1 MPTIDVA
8 RGTSARALQETIDT
22 APGGSTLL
30 FESGDYRLDQALR
43 INRSDITLKGAG
55 TDATTL
61 TFTDTA
67 LDDSAGF
74 GIGIEGDVQG
84 VTLGTLAADLAEGE
98 RSVRL
103 GVGHGLAQGDTVRI
117 WQDNDTAF
125 LDAIGDTTWRKQEYA
140 ELRTSMARVEAVNGD
155 TITLDRGAHFDFSQG
170 QAQLEQIVPADNVS
184 LEGFSVDYELGTP
197 DAAAF
202 SNARSHLTGY
212 QAIRLDGTGDAR
224 LEDVAVVNGP
234 STAFHIARS
243 LDLEADS
250 LRAEGAF
257 NKGSGG
263 NGYGFELKESY
274 DGSFSHLEDSG
285 MRHGVLFASW
295 RSSVG
300 NEIEVDF
307 TDRDINFH
315 GGRDHDNEVRVAQAI
330 RNADSDELSPT
341 LWVNAGGESFGAITD
356 ADANQV
362 RFDYVL
368 GSRRSDVLQGSDDGV
383 YLNGG
388 LGHDT
393 LTGGAGHDL
402 LEGGP
407 GDDWYDGDDRLV
419 GGDGMDTVRYA
430 RGLDAYQ
437 IDFDGDRVNIHSDM
451 GATDTLE
458 EIELVSFAD
467 GTVLHTASRGIYQAA
482 ALDVPDA
489 DAILGGNAIPDGL
502 LDDGAELLVAGSTT
516 RRWDDGYVAEI
527 FVENV
532 TDEALAAPEL
542 RLTTDDTIDTLWNGE
557 LSRDGDAYLI
567 RDDDAGEL
575 APGEAWRF
583 AYRAQGD
590 APTPDAVTG
599 ADGLDVALLGMHDGS
614 DLGLLG

>member
-8 RGTSARALQETIDT
+8 RGTSARELQELIDS
-22 APGGSTLL
+22 APSESTLL
-30 FESGDYRLDQALR
+30 LESGGYRFDQALR
-43 INRSDITLKGAG
+43 IQRSDITLKGAG
-55 TDATTL
+55 ADATTL
-61 TFTDTA
+61 TFSDAA
-67 LDDSAGF
+67 LADNDYAISVDSETWG
-74 GIGIEGDVQG
+74 ETQ
-84 VTLGTLAADLAEGE
+84 GTLAADLGAGE
-98 RSVRL
+98 RRL
-103 GVGHGLAQGDTVRI
+103 TLDAGHGLERGDTVRI
-117 WQDNDTAF
+117 WEDNDTAF
-125 LDAIGDTTWRKQEYA
+125 LDEIGDTSWRKQANA
-140 ELRTSMARVEAVNGD
+140 ELRTSMARVDAVSGD
-155 TITLDRGAHFDFSQG
+155 AITLDRGAHFDFTGG
-170 QAQLEQIVPADNVS
+170 QAKLERLTSVDDAA
-184 LEGFSVDYELGTP
+184 LEGFSVDFELGTP
-197 DAAAF
+197 DASAF

-212 QAIRLDGTGDAR
+212 QAVRLDGTTDAR

-234 STAFHIARS
+234 STAFHVARS

-419 GGDGMDTVRYA
+419 GGEGMDTVRYA
-430 RGLDAYQ
+430 RPIDAYRF
-437 IDFDGDRVNIHSDM
+437 DFDGDRVNIHSDK

-467 GTVLHTASRGIYQAA
+467 GTVLHTASRGTFQADT
-482 ALDVPDA
+482 LDVPDA
-489 DAILGGNAIPDGL
+489 EEILAGNAIPAGL
-502 LDDGAELLVAGSTT
+502 VDDGAELLVTGSTT

-527 FVENV
+527 FVENL
-532 TDEALAAPEL
+532 TDAPLATPEL
-542 RLTTDDTIDTLWNGE
+542 RLATDDTIDTLWNGE
-557 LSRDGDAYLI
+557 LSRDGDTYLV
-567 RDDDAGEL
+567 RDDNPGEL
-575 APGEAWRF
+575 DSGEAWRF
-583 AYRAQGD
+583 AYRADGD
-590 APTPDAVTG
+590 EASLDAISAT
-599 ADGLDVALLGMHDGS
+599 DGQQVALLGLHDGS

>member
-8 RGTSARALQETIDT
+8 RGTSARELQELIDT
-22 APGGSTLL
+22 APGDSTLL
-30 FESGDYRLDQALR
+30 LESGNHRFDQALS
-43 INRSDITLKGAG
+43 INRSGITLKGAG
-55 TDATTL
+55 TDSTTL
-61 TFTDTA
+61 TFTDAA
-67 LDDSAGF
+67 LDDNDRF
-74 GIGIEGDVQG
+74 GIGVEGDMRG
-84 VTLGTLAADLAEGE
+84 ETLGTLAADLGEGE
-98 RSVRL
+98 RNVRL
-103 GVGHGLAQGDTVRI
+103 GAEHGLEQGDTVRI

-125 LDAIGDTTWRKQEYA
+125 LDEIGDTSWRKQEHA
-140 ELRTSMARVEAVNGD
+140 ELRTSMAKVAAVSGD
-155 TITLDRGAHFDFSQG
+155 TITLDRGAHFDFAGG
-170 QAQLEQIVPADNVS
+170 QAKLERLVPVDDVT
-184 LEGFSVDYELGTP
+184 LEGFTLDYELGTP
-197 DAAAF
+197 DASLF
-202 SNARSHLTGY
+202 SNTQGELSGY
-212 QAIRLDGTGDAR
+212 QAIHLDGTSDTR

-234 STAFHIARS
+234 STAFHVARS

-315 GGRDHDNEVRVAQAI
+315 GGRDHGNQVRVAQSI
-330 RNADSDELSPT
+330 RNAEADELSPA

-356 ADANQV
+356 ADANEV
-362 RFDYVL
+362 RFDYVQ

-393 LTGGAGHDL
+393 LFGGAGHDV

-407 GDDWYDGDDRLV
+407 GDDWYDGDDHLS
-419 GGDGMDTVRYA
+419 GGAGMDTVRYA
-430 RGLDAYQ
+430 RPFDAYR
-437 IDFDGDRVNIHSDM
+437 IDFDGDRVVIHSDK
-451 GATDTLE
+451 GASDTLE

-467 GTVLHTASRGIYQAA
+467 GTVLHTASRGTFQAA
-482 ALDVPDA
+482 ALDVPEA
-489 DAILGGNAIPDGL
+489 DDILDGNAIPAGL
-502 LDDGAELLVAGSTT
+502 VDDGAELLVSGSTT
-516 RRWDDGYVAEI
+516 QRWDDGYVAEV

-532 TDEALAAPEL
+532 ADAPLKAPEL
-542 RLTTDDTIDTLWNGE
+542 RLESDDAIDTLWNGE

-567 RDDDAGEL
+567 RDDSAGEL
-575 APGEAWRF
+575 DPGEAWRF
-583 AYRAQGD
+583 AYRAYGD
-590 APTPDAVTG
+590 DPKPAITAT
-599 ADGLDVALLGMHDGS
+599 DGQDVALLGMHDGS